1 MKAKLKSVEW
11 IRGYYK
17 RLGIPEHLFSSIPE
31 TCQGF
36 YGDFVSRSEY
46 EFRDTLV
53 YKRINDS
60 FAHIGKYF
68 RNENL
73 ILINVNGQDFCV
85 PEVCTTS
92 LRKKLDTL
100 I

>member
-11 IRGYYK
+11 IKWYYK
-17 RLGIPEHLFSSIPE
+17 KRGIPEHLFTSIPE
-31 TCQGF
+31 TIEHH
-36 YGDFVSRSEY
+36 YGPYISRDNF
-46 EFRDTLV
+46 EFRDTLI
-53 YKRINDS
+53 YKRLNDS
-60 FAHIGKYF
+60 FAHIGKYL

-73 ILINVNGQDFCV
+73 ILINVNGKDYCV

-100 I
+100 L